1 MEEKKEPKGV
11 ELITVGYGLTGFK
24 SLPGVPV
31 MSSPRVTG
39 LTEQHT
45 ALYLASKSRD
55 NLYKE
60 TTHSTC

>member
-31 MSSPRVTG
+31 MRSPG
-39 LTEQHT
+39 
-45 ALYLASKSRD
+45 
-55 NLYKE
+55 
-60 TTHSTC
+60 